1 VFLIDVLVDRNIF
14 SLYSPGLEVDLG
26 GVPFLTA
33 HQVWHTV
40 TGVPVVEEDG
50 AKVLVRVGLVVT
62 NLGGEGLDVAIV
74 FTCNPDA
81 LPFPLVVVPAAAAVT
96 VLNVVV
102 DGHVLGLFRPGLDT
116 ILDPVPGLF
125 VFDHGVALLPFAVP
139 VVDGALVL
147 IGVAGVVANAKLFEL

>member
-1 VFLIDVLVDRNIF
+1 MLI
-14 SLYSPGLEVDLG
+14 
-26 GVPFLTA
+26 
-33 HQVWHTV
+33 
-40 TGVPVVEEDG
+40 
-50 AKVLVRVGLVVT
+50 RVGLVIAD
-62 NLGGEGLDVAIV
+62 LCDAKPIVATVVIC
-74 FTCNPDA
+74 TPGA
-81 LPFPLVVVPAAAAVT
+81 LPFPLVVVPAAAVVT

-125 VFDHGVALLPFAVP
+125 VFYHGVAFLPFAVP